1 MNERFAQ
8 SIAELECFMG
18 TVDDALAIPRVA
30 GEFAH
35 ALVLASGA
43 RRGLEI
49 GTSYGYSGLWI
60 ASALAEN
67 GGRLITVDRDSR
79 KSAAARRNF
88 DGAGLGKHVE
98 VRTGP
103 AEDVLPQLEGPFDFV
118 LNDADKE
125 NCLRYVE
132 LVADKL
138 AERAIVLTDNTST
151 HATELAEFMTRM
163 RQRPDF
169 HTVTLEVGNGME
181 LSVKRAAPRLC
192 GS

>member
-1 MNERFAQ
+1 MNDRVART
-8 SIAELECFMG
+8 IGKLESFMA

-60 ASALAEN
+60 ASALALN
-67 GGRLITVDRDSR
+67 GGKRTTIDREPR
-79 KSAAARRNF
+79 KSKAARFNF
-88 DGAGLGKHVE
+88 EEAGLAERVD
-98 VRTGP
+98 VMTG
-103 AEDVLPQLEGPFDFV
+103 AAGDLLPRLEGPFDFV

-125 NCLRYVE
+125 HCLRYVE
-132 LVADKL
+132 LIADKL
-138 AERAIVLTDNTST
+138 TERAVVLTDNTST
-151 HATELAEFMTRM
+151 HPTELAGFMTWI

-169 HTVTLEVGNGME
+169 YTVTLDVGNGME
-181 LSVKRAAPRLC
+181 LSVKRAVP
-192 GS
+192 

>member
-1 MNERFAQ
+1 MNDR
-8 SIAELECFMG
+8 IAGTITKLESFMA

-30 GEFAH
+30 GELVH

-43 RRGLEI
+43 KRGLEI

-67 GGRLITVDRDSR
+67 GGRLATIDREPR
-79 KSAAARRNF
+79 KSEAARSRF
-88 DGAGLGKHVE
+88 EEAGLAEHVD
-98 VRTGP
+98 VMTG
-103 AEDVLPQLEGPFDFV
+103 AAGNLLPGLKGPFDFV

-132 LVADKL
+132 LIADKL
-138 AERAIVLTDNTST
+138 TEHAVVLTDNTST
-151 HATELAEFMTRM
+151 HSAELAGFMAWI

-181 LSVKRAAPRLC
+181 LSVKRAVP
-192 GS
+192 